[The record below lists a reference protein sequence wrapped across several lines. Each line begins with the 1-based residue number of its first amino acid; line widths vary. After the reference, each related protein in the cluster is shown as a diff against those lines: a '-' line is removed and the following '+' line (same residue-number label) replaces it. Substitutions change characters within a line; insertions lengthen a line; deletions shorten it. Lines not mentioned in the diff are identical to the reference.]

1 MGRGGATAWV
11 PQTLSGLRAR
21 DAAWRPLTKQL
32 RGLGTGGRPGLG
44 PCHRLLPP
52 PTLASRTQELLGSRR
67 AGSALRKLSPAQSG
81 REERSRLLPLPQPR
95 ASGGVAAT
103 SARARLA
110 RREPGPREWSGAR
123 PRRHGC
129 LLTIDRACSRRRRHR
144 RPTQGVAQAGG
155 APPSPPSFL
164 PSPALAT

>member
-1 MGRGGATAWV
+1 MGRGGPTAWV
-11 PQTLSGLRAR
+11 PQTPSGLRAR

-32 RGLGTGGRPGLG
+32 RWLGTGGRPGLG

-52 PTLASRTQELLGSRR
+52 PTLAFRTQELLGSRR
-67 AGSALRKLSPAQSG
+67 AGSGLRKLSPAQSR
-81 REERSRLLPLPQPR
+81 REEGSRLLPLPQPR

-110 RREPGPREWSGAR
+110 RREPGPQEWSGAR
-123 PRRHGC
+123 PRRHRC